1 MAPAGIYFKLI
12 AGAFFICS
20 LVLPGESRGQERAV
34 PRQFLEGLK
43 DIDLEPVQIAADSFN
58 VLVIVSERNCSHCY
72 QDLCEVFAKNR
83 KWAGAK
89 ITALVL
95 QPYSASAVLT
105 TAANT
110 EQMFP
115 CGSAVYFK
123 FEGDNLYKE
132 MSGSPSPQL
141 IVTKRS
147 GITYVPYGKTIK
159 MLNQQ

>member
-1 MAPAGIYFKLI
+1 MAAAGIHVKLI
-12 AGAFFICS
+12 AGAFFLCS
-20 LVLPGESRGQERAV
+20 LFLTAEVRGQERAV
-34 PRQFLEGLK
+34 PKQLLEGLQ

-72 QDLCEVFAKNR
+72 QDLCEIFAKDP
-83 KWAGAK
+83 KWKGAK
-89 ITALVL
+89 ISALVL

-110 EQMFP
+110 EKMFP

-123 FEGDNLYKE
+123 FEGDALYKE

-141 IVTKRS
+141 IVTKQS
-147 GITYVPYGKTIK
+147 AITYVPYGKTIK
-159 MLNQQ
+159 MLNQP